1 MIRLATF
8 RAFWRLTGMRTVL
21 RSVAVAFALV
31 LPAFA
36 EADVRADAAKAYTI
50 ETSQS
55 PLKVKK
61 GDAGQAK
68 VTIVP
73 RSDAHVSPEAPLS
86 MTVSSGPALELPKQ
100 KLGRPDA
107 KATDAKGVE
116 FDVPFV
122 GKQAGKDELKAQ
134 VTFFIC
140 TEKLC
145 ERQKRE
151 VALAVVVE

>member
-1 MIRLATF
+1 
-8 RAFWRLTGMRTVL
+8 MRTWMTSLALGCLV
-21 RSVAVAFALV
+21 VA
-31 LPAFA
+31 PAFA
-36 EADVRADAAKAYTI
+36 EADAHADAAKAYKI
-50 ETSQS
+50 ETSQA

-61 GDAGQAK
+61 GEKGQAK
-68 VTIVP
+68 VTVVP

-86 MTVSSGPALELPKQ
+86 VTISAGPALELPKQ
-100 KLGRPDA
+100 KLGRTDA
-107 KATDAKGVE
+107 KATEAKGVE
-116 FDVPFV
+116 FDLPFV

>member
-1 MIRLATF
+1 MKGLAL
-8 RAFWRLTGMRTVL
+8 ACAV
-21 RSVAVAFALV
+21 VAA
-31 LPAFA
+31 PAFA
-36 EADVRADAAKAYTI
+36 EADAHADAAKAYQI
-50 ETSQS
+50 ETSQA
-55 PLKVKK
+55 PLKVKRGEK
-61 GDAGQAK
+61 GQAK
-68 VTIVP
+68 VTVVP

-86 MTVSSGPALELPKQ
+86 VTVSAGPGLELPKQ

-116 FDVPFV
+116 FEVPFV

>member
-1 MIRLATF
+1 MTTL
-8 RAFWRLTGMRTVL
+8 
-21 RSVAVAFALV
+21 VAACLVA
-31 LPAFA
+31 LPALA
-36 EADVRADAAKAYTI
+36 QADAHADAAKAYKI
-50 ETSQS
+50 ETSQG

-61 GDAGQAK
+61 GETGQAR
-68 VTIVP
+68 VTVVP
-73 RSDAHVSPEAPLS
+73 RSDAHVSPDAPLTV
-86 MTVSSGPALELPKQ
+86 TVSSGPALELPKP

-107 KATDAKGVE
+107 KATPAKGVE

>member
-1 MIRLATF
+1 MRILISSIALAC
-8 RAFWRLTGMRTVL
+8 
-21 RSVAVAFALV
+21 AVAA
-31 LPAFA
+31 PAFA
-36 EADVRADAAKAYTI
+36 EADAHADAAKAYKI
-50 ETSQS
+50 ETSQA

-61 GDAGQAK
+61 GEKGQAK
-68 VTIVP
+68 VTVVP

-86 MTVSSGPALELPKQ
+86 VTLSAGPALELPKQ

-107 KATDAKGVE
+107 KATEAKGVE
-116 FDVPFV
+116 FDLPFV

-140 TEKLC
+140 TEKIC

>member
-1 MIRLATF
+1 
-8 RAFWRLTGMRTVL
+8 MRSWMT
-21 RSVAVAFALV
+21 SVVAACLV
-31 LPAFA
+31 ALPALA
-36 EADVRADAAKAYTI
+36 QADAHADAAKAYKI
-50 ETSQS
+50 ETSQA

-61 GDAGQAK
+61 GETGQAR
-68 VTIVP
+68 VTVVP
-73 RSDAHVSPEAPLS
+73 RSDAHVSPDAPLS
-86 MTVSSGPALELPKQ
+86 VTVSAGPALELP
-100 KLGRPDA
+100 DA
-107 KATDAKGVE
+107 KATEAKGVE

-122 GKQAGKDELKAQ
+122 GKQAGTDQLKAQ

>member
-1 MIRLATF
+1 MRILISSIALAC
-8 RAFWRLTGMRTVL
+8 
-21 RSVAVAFALV
+21 AVAA
-31 LPAFA
+31 PAFA
-36 EADVRADAAKAYTI
+36 EEDAHADAAKAYKI
-50 ETSQS
+50 ETSQA

-61 GDAGQAK
+61 GEKGQAK
-68 VTIVP
+68 VAVVP

-86 MTVSSGPALELPKQ
+86 VTISAGPALELPKQ

-107 KATDAKGVE
+107 KATEAKGVE
-116 FDVPFV
+116 FDLPFV

>member
-1 MIRLATF
+1 
-8 RAFWRLTGMRTVL
+8 MRTAL
-21 RSVAVAFALV
+21 RGLAVAFALV

-36 EADVRADAAKAYTI
+36 QADVGAEAAKAYRI

-55 PLKVKK
+55 PLKIKK
-61 GDAGQAK
+61 GATGQAK
-68 VTIVP
+68 VTVVP
-73 RSDAHVSPEAPLS
+73 RSDAHVSPDAPLS
-86 MTVSSGPALELPKQ
+86 MTVSAGPVVELPKQ

-122 GKQAGKDELKAQ
+122 GRQAGKDELKAQ

-145 ERQKRE
+145 ERQKRD
-151 VALAVVVE
+151 VSLAVVVE

>member
-1 MIRLATF
+1 MT
-8 RAFWRLTGMRTVL
+8 
-21 RSVAVAFALV
+21 SVVAAWLV
-31 LPAFA
+31 ALPALA
-36 EADVRADAAKAYTI
+36 QADAHADAAKAYKI
-50 ETSQS
+50 ETSQA

-61 GDAGQAK
+61 GETGQAR
-68 VTIVP
+68 VTVVP
-73 RSDAHVSPEAPLS
+73 RTDAHVSPDAPVS
-86 MTVSSGPALELPKQ
+86 VTVSAGPALELPKQ

-107 KATDAKGVE
+107 KATEAKGVE
-116 FDVPFV
+116 FEVPFV
-122 GKQAGKDELKAQ
+122 GKQAGNDQLKAQ

>member
-1 MIRLATF
+1 MASFLGAC
-8 RAFWRLTGMRTVL
+8 L
-21 RSVAVAFALV
+21 VAV
-31 LPAFA
+31 PAFA
-36 EADVRADAAKAYTI
+36 EADAHADAATAYKI
-50 ETSQS
+50 ETSQG
-55 PLKVKK
+55 PLRVKK
-61 GDAGQAK
+61 GEKAQAK
-68 VTIVP
+68 VTVVP

-86 MTVSSGPALELPKQ
+86 VTVSAGPSLELPKQ

-107 KATDAKGVE
+107 KETAGKGVE

-122 GKQAGKDELKAQ
+122 GKQSGTDELKAQ

>member
-1 MIRLATF
+1 
-8 RAFWRLTGMRTVL
+8 MRTL
-21 RSVAVAFALV
+21 ISSIALACAVAA
-31 LPAFA
+31 PAFA
-36 EADVRADAAKAYTI
+36 EADAHADAAKAYKI
-50 ETSQS
+50 ETSQA

-61 GDAGQAK
+61 GEKGQAK
-68 VTIVP
+68 VTVVP

-86 MTVSSGPALELPKQ
+86 VIVSAGPALELPKQ

-107 KATDAKGVE
+107 KATEAKGVE

-122 GKQAGKDELKAQ
+122 GKQAGTDELKAQ

>member
-1 MIRLATF
+1 
-8 RAFWRLTGMRTVL
+8 MRTVVTSL
-21 RSVAVAFALV
+21 GIALTMA
-31 LPAFA
+31 LSALA
-36 EADVRADAAKAYTI
+36 ETDVHADAAKAYRI
-50 ETSQS
+50 ETSQT
-55 PLKVKK
+55 PLKVKR
-61 GDAGQAK
+61 GEQGQAR
-68 VTIVP
+68 VTVVP
-73 RSDAHVSPEAPLS
+73 RSDAHVSPDAPLS
-86 MTVSSGPALELPKQ
+86 VTVSAGPALELPKQ

-107 KATDAKGVE
+107 KATEAKGVE

-122 GKQAGKDELKAQ
+122 GKQAGTDQLKAQ

>member
-1 MIRLATF
+1 
-8 RAFWRLTGMRTVL
+8 MRPL
-21 RSVAVAFALV
+21 LKSVALAGLVA

-36 EADVRADAAKAYTI
+36 QADAHADAAKAYKI
-50 ETSQS
+50 ETSQA

-61 GDAGQAK
+61 GEKGQAK
-68 VTIVP
+68 VTVVP
-73 RSDAHVSPEAPLS
+73 RSDAHVSPEAPVS
-86 MTVSSGPALELPKQ
+86 VTVSAGPALELPKQ

-107 KATDAKGVE
+107 KATEAKGVE
-116 FDVPFV
+116 FEVPFV
-122 GKQAGKDELKAQ
+122 GKQPGKDELKAQ

>member
-1 MIRLATF
+1 
-8 RAFWRLTGMRTVL
+8 MRTWITSL
-21 RSVAVAFALV
+21 VAGCLVAAS
-31 LPAFA
+31 AFA
-36 EADVRADAAKAYTI
+36 EADAHADAAKAYKI
-50 ETSQS
+50 ETSQA

-61 GDAGQAK
+61 GEKGQAK
-68 VTIVP
+68 VTVVP

-86 MTVSSGPALELPKQ
+86 VTISAGPALELPKQ

-107 KATDAKGVE
+107 KATEAKGVE
-116 FDVPFV
+116 FDLPFV

>member
-1 MIRLATF
+1 MTGLATSGG
-8 RAFWRLTGMRTVL
+8 FWRLRGMPT
-21 RSVAVAFALV
+21 AVRLFAVTFAFV

-36 EADVRADAAKAYTI
+36 QADVRAEAAKAYTI

-61 GDAGQAK
+61 GQTGQAK
-68 VTIVP
+68 VTVVP

-86 MTVSSGPALELPKQ
+86 MTVSAGSALELPKQ
-100 KLGRPDA
+100 KLGRADA
-107 KATDAKGVE
+107 KATEAKGVE

-145 ERQKRE
+145 ERQKRD
-151 VALAVVVE
+151 VSLAVVVE

>member
-1 MIRLATF
+1 MTSL
-8 RAFWRLTGMRTVL
+8 
-21 RSVAVAFALV
+21 VAACLVA
-31 LPAFA
+31 LPALA
-36 EADVRADAAKAYTI
+36 QTDAHADAAKAYKI
-50 ETSQS
+50 ETSQG

-61 GDAGQAK
+61 GETGQAR
-68 VTIVP
+68 VTVVP
-73 RSDAHVSPEAPLS
+73 RSDAHVSPDAPLS
-86 MTVSSGPALELPKQ
+86 VTVSAGPALELPKQ

-107 KATDAKGVE
+107 KATEAKGVE

-122 GKQAGKDELKAQ
+122 GKQAGTEQLKAQ